1 MGKKILEQQLN
12 QAFNCY
18 DIHAN
23 VTYDDENQPVQLII
37 TGCNYALRM
46 LIVKKEDGIFS
57 PTIAIPKISI
67 DQFKKGIDIIKRFF
81 NKKNV
86 TINE

>member
-1 MGKKILEQQLN
+1 
-12 QAFNCY
+12 
-18 DIHAN
+18 
-23 VTYDDENQPVQLII
+23 
-37 TGCNYALRM
+37 M

-67 DQFKKGIDIIKRFF
+67 DQFKNGIDIIKRFF